1 MPDMNVGLTAEAAAA
16 KLQAAGFAAKAV
28 GGGDTVLTQY
38 PEAGQTLPRGSTV
51 LLYTSEDAARQVTVV
66 PSAAGQTLAEATET
80 LHAAGLNIKAAGA
93 AGAEGAVAVG
103 QSSPAGEQLPQ
114 GSLVTVTFY
123 DYTVPEDGVVRL
135 EGAVPGD

>member
-1 MPDMNVGLTAEAAAA
+1 M
-16 KLQAAGFAAKAV
+16 
-28 GGGDTVLTQY
+28 
-38 PEAGQTLPRGSTV
+38 
-51 LLYTSEDAARQVTVV
+51 

-93 AGAEGAVAVG
+93 AEMEGAVAVR

-123 DYTVPEDGVVRL
+123 DYTVPADEDVKM
-135 EGAVPGD
+135 D